1 MVKRA
6 PIICSR
12 TSPPLSP
19 RNGATPLLRLPGPA
33 ARNPVLTH
41 PVPAGSSTLLFTNTM
56 SQQLRPVVKRAR
68 RKAYLKRKKAAAK
81 KQPTA
86 AKK

>member
-1 MVKRA
+1 
-6 PIICSR
+6 
-12 TSPPLSP
+12 
-19 RNGATPLLRLPGPA
+19 
-33 ARNPVLTH
+33 
-41 PVPAGSSTLLFTNTM
+41 M

-81 KQPTA
+81 LQKRT

>member
-1 MVKRA
+1 
-6 PIICSR
+6 
-12 TSPPLSP
+12 
-19 RNGATPLLRLPGPA
+19 
-33 ARNPVLTH
+33 
-41 PVPAGSSTLLFTNTM
+41 VPAGSSTLLFTNTM